1 MNFYTI
7 NKIILVILIFLG
19 MNVFTYC
26 GINTN
31 YAQFVIMTLGM
42 ISLYQTRNVWKF
54 DGPYVYLLFFIF
66 VFASYKLITDSG
78 EGMRFLL
85 LAVIGTPLL
94 IGSFQSPERL
104 SNLENLGF
112 WKIVFSIVI
121 LGFIGETGL
130 ALYEHL
136 QGHSVFGWVSGRVEK
151 VSITGVAEFRSTGLY
166 GHPLYNALMV
176 SIAMTF
182 FLISSLKLKYKFLL
196 WMMGFVAVLCF
207 NARASIAIN
216 AAVLAVFVFHSVFLN
231 HSIKPSIKIQITLVG
246 LIVFVLGAFLLM
258 NGNFG
263 GRLIQMGLF
272 DDGSAQVR
280 VDIWDVFKY
289 YSIGDFF
296 YGMDQKQIS
305 MMLYVMQLSATE
317 NFWLDWLF
325 NFGIVFLIPLSV
337 LYFKFISK
345 ELIGY
350 PLFSKL
356 LVSISFLMIASTNN
370 SLSSNFMALFYFLLL
385 TRLFHPKYFEL
396 FVGEKFLDKSHF

>member
-1 MNFYTI
+1 MKFYSI
-7 NKIILVILIFLG
+7 NKVILVVLIFFG
-19 MNVFTYC
+19 MNVLTYC
-26 GINTN
+26 GVNTN
-31 YAQFVIMTLGM
+31 YAQFLIMALSM
-42 ISLYQTRNVWKF
+42 ISLYQTRDVWKF
-54 DGPYVYLLFFIF
+54 DGTYVWLLLFVF
-66 VFASYKLITDSG
+66 VFACYKLITDSD
-78 EGMRFLL
+78 EGTRYLL
-85 LAVIGTPLL
+85 LAVIGAPLL
-94 IGSFQSPERL
+94 IGSFLSPEML
-104 SNLENLGF
+104 SSMENVSF
-112 WKIVFSIVI
+112 WKIVLSIVV
-121 LGFIGETGL
+121 LGYIGETGL

-136 QGHSVFGWVSGRVEK
+136 QGHSVFGWVAGRVEK
-151 VSITGVAEFRSTGLY
+151 ISVTGVADFRSTGLY

-182 FLISSLKLKYKFLL
+182 FLISSLKLKYKFML

-207 NARASIAIN
+207 NARAGIVMN
-216 AAVLAVFVFHSVFLN
+216 AAVLAVYLFHSVFIN
-231 HSIKPSIKIQITLVG
+231 QNIKPSVKIQVVLIG
-246 LIVFVLGAFLLM
+246 LAVFVFGAFLLV

-280 VDIWDVFKY
+280 VDIWEVFKY

-296 YGMDQKQIS
+296 CGMDHRQIS
-305 MMLYVMQLSATE
+305 MILYKLELSATE

-325 NFGIVFLIPLSV
+325 RFGIIFLIPLSI
-337 LYFKFISK
+337 LYCRFISK
-345 ELIGY
+345 EMIGY

-356 LVSISFLMIASTNN
+356 LVLISFLMIASTNN